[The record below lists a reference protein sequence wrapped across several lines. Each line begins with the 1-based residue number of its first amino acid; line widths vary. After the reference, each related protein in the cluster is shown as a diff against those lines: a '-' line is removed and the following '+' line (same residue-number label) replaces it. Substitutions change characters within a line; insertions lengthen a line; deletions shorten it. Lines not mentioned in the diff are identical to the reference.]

1 MMKTFSR
8 LSRIGIFVLLIV
20 LGSSVCFANT
30 REEALA
36 LMNAK
41 KYGEAEAILN
51 RLIADKPNQVT
62 LLNDRANAR
71 IGQGNLAA
79 AAADYDEA
87 LRLEPDNISIR
98 SNRGSFR
105 LYHLKD
111 YSGAITDFTEVL
123 RLKPDSSLYLY
134 MRGRAL
140 QKTGYLP
147 EALVDLDKS
156 LALKNDSTSTHSA
169 RGLVLEQLGRRQ
181 EAESAYRRAL
191 ELNAKNLEATRGLQS
206 LAAGGKP
213 APPPTP
219 AIPLATL
226 LSQAPAAER
235 PSDEALLKKRVFRLV
250 KVEMPLEDRKNDYG
264 EAVQVSY
271 EGNGLRAG
279 FKYKRE
285 HVGHIRWVLPA
296 EIVPGK
302 PAKIFIEALPSGGF
316 PYSWGYISLSG
327 PDQANGPLAGVRVTQ
342 NKYSGPD
349 VLRDEFDLVLPD
361 ISHAPEDF
369 KAGKGD
375 SETIIRM
382 RNRNT
387 MTHIVNFGP
396 DPSTKTPAEVL
407 VEELRIPLKKWLR
420 DSKNTMVLRDLQ
432 LVVYYSD
439 SRWPVARYTYRS
451 SETILEGIEFAVE
464 PAGPASI
471 IPDGRDG
478 IFLKARAVPRADGR
492 PVSPEATRNIVF
504 TAEGAG
510 KDWADL
516 SETQVRDGWQV
527 VFVKA
532 SNPDAARGSYR
543 PPEHLLVSAQST
555 DNDMA
560 IGGLF
565 RLGLSE
571 HPAIDADPDKVEFT
585 AKSGHSAPV
594 KVWISS
600 AGAAP
605 WTFRTV
611 YQEKDRPL
619 ARVSLTPTGSNTA
632 DLTLTEAG
640 LDPVAGDASEMSVL
654 RVLAEQAGRNPL
666 ERHIKIIIGQEGV
679 FATTVGRDPEGGF
692 YRVAADGKDKPTD
705 VDFRVFLFD
714 AEKKQL
720 VNKPE
725 AVGQLKI
732 ESLEPEST
740 LAAQVIK
747 LGQLKWSYAG
757 ARAGNDPTGIVR
769 FSMPR
774 EIPGDGRIIRA
785 DFKATFPGRT
795 EENFTAIFSLG
806 FVTTTNGPG
815 SKEWAVEVGRC
826 EEIIRKFVPPA
837 YHVKMYGMLEKRKHT
852 LGVEGV
858 RALRERIWQTAV
870 LLTLGEG
877 GQGYANEAA
886 WADTITVTL
895 EWTEWAGD
903 MAFNAVIGSVAGPHG
918 ALGASML
925 KSAIISA
932 LNAYQDG
939 QSPDAWLWDNL
950 CTLPGMME
958 GRLIDPDAFQ
968 RMGAQ
973 NRAKAWALYIAY
985 HFCKN
990 LYNGAT
996 LVDALKNTSREI
1008 GNEVLAGWLNDQVRK
1023 STGGVQTARP
1033 GTDDAP
1039 KKPADASGPKDAGD
1053 TKTQPPKSAEASG
1066 PQETTTAKKP
1076 ADAADGVKT
1085 AAPGAVES
1093 AVSRRI
1099 RSRMRVQG
1107 DKPYAESND
1116 VLDIMRD
1123 PSGVRA
1129 LKNAPPDVQ
1138 AAFSNTRE
1146 AIYRQHDA
1154 EVIQHVKKSVPG
1166 MENRMVK
1173 VMEFRTP
1180 GQTGSN
1186 LNTDRDYRVCY
1197 YAGRDPH
1204 TGKERWIEVDRR
1216 QWENQSYQAFAH
1228 ATGGPADDPKAAR
1241 DWAHEHQQLAT
1252 DKFHA
1257 EASPDFSDQRKVWNP
1272 QTRKFESVQVTPD
1285 IVRVKSGQAGAT
1297 LKDPQALGHMYQM
1310 KVGDA
1315 RFNHEKFVQAQKAV
1329 KELDAIR
1336 NAYKDRA
1343 IGSLPESVRKGM
1355 EAVREVNKKLEKDPN
1370 RRDPKAI
1377 AEAEKTLR
1385 ANGFQD
1391 LNDFMNK
1398 LSSQFESLKNA
1409 K

>member
-1 MMKTFSR
+1 MKTFSHLTR
-8 LSRIGIFVLLIV
+8 VGFFVVLIV
-20 LGSSVCFANT
+20 LVNTVCFANT
-30 REEALA
+30 RDEALA
-36 LMNAK
+36 LMKEK

-51 RLIADKPNQVT
+51 RLIADKPNQAQ
-62 LLNDRANAR
+62 LHDDRAGAR
-71 IGQGNLAA
+71 IGLRNFAGAD
-79 AAADYDEA
+79 ADYGEA
-87 LRLEPDNISIR
+87 IRIEPDNISHR
-98 SNRGSFR
+98 SNRADLR
-105 LYHLKD
+105 LYFLKD
-111 YSGAITDFTEVL
+111 YTGAIIDYTELL
-123 RLKPDSSLYLY
+123 RVKPDEGHYLY

-140 QKTGYLP
+140 QKAGYLP
-147 EALVDLDKS
+147 EALVDLDR
-156 LALKNDSTSTHSA
+156 AVAVGNASTSVLSA
-169 RGLVLEQLGRRQ
+169 RGVVLEQLGRRQ
-181 EAESAYRRAL
+181 EAETAYRKAL
-191 ELNAKNLEATRGLQS
+191 EINAKNLEASRGLQS

-219 AIPLATL
+219 ATPLSAL
-226 LSQAPAAER
+226 LKKAPEPAPPSQQE
-235 PSDEALLKKRVFRLV
+235 LLKKRVFRLV
-250 KVEMPLEDRKNDYG
+250 KIEMPLEDRKNNYG
-264 EAVQVSY
+264 DGVSVSY
-271 EGNGLRAG
+271 EGKGLSAG
-279 FKYKRE
+279 FKFKRDL
-285 HVGHIRWVLPA
+285 VGHIRWVLPS

-302 PAKIFIEALPSGGF
+302 PAKISMEGIPGGGYPF
-316 PYSWGYISLSG
+316 SWGYVSLSG
-327 PDQANGPLAGVRVTQ
+327 PYSVSGPIVGVRVTQ
-342 NKYSGPD
+342 NEYMGQD
-349 VLRDEFDLVLPD
+349 VLRDAFDLVLPD

-369 KAGKGD
+369 KADKGD
-375 SETIIRM
+375 RDTLIRLRNRKALSDIIRFTVG
-382 RNRNT
+382 N
-387 MTHIVNFGP
+387 
-396 DPSTKTPAEVL
+396 SKQTPAEVS
-407 VEELRIPLKKWLR
+407 VEEYRVPLKDWLR
-420 DSKNTMVLRDLQ
+420 GDKNHKEIKDIQ

-478 IFLKARAVPRADGR
+478 IYLKARAVPRADGR

-504 TAEGAG
+504 TAEGVG

-555 DNDMA
+555 DNDIA

-565 RLGLSE
+565 RLGLSSQ
-571 HPAIDADPDKVEFT
+571 PVIDADPDKIEFT
-585 AKSGHSAPV
+585 AKSGQAVPV

-600 AGAAP
+600 AGASP
-605 WTFRTV
+605 WTFRTL
-611 YQEKDRPL
+611 YKDKDRAL
-619 ARVSLTPTGSNTA
+619 ARVSLIPTGNNTA

-640 LDPVAGDASEMSVL
+640 LDPVAGASGETAVL
-654 RVLAEQAGRNPL
+654 RVLAEQAGREPL
-666 ERHIKIIIGQEGV
+666 ERHIKIIMGQEGV

-692 YRVAADGKDKPTD
+692 YRVAADGKDTPTD
-705 VDFRVFLFD
+705 VDFRVFVFD
-714 AEKKQL
+714 AEKKLL
-720 VNKPE
+720 VNRPE
-725 AVGQLKI
+725 AVKQLKI
-732 ESLEPEST
+732 ESLEPETS

-747 LGQLKWSYAG
+747 LGQLKWSYASV
-757 ARAGNDPTGIVR
+757 RAGNDPTGIIR
-769 FSMPR
+769 FSMPK

-858 RALRERIWQTAV
+858 RALRERIWQSAV
-870 LLTLGEG
+870 LLTLGDG
-877 GQGYANEAA
+877 GEGYANEAA
-886 WADTITVTL
+886 WADTIAITL
-895 EWTEWAGD
+895 EWAEWAGD
-903 MAFNAVIGSVAGPHG
+903 LAFNAVIGSATGPHG

-932 LNAYQDG
+932 INAYQDG

-968 RMGAQ
+968 RMGAN
-973 NRAKAWALYIAY
+973 NRAKAWALYVAY

-990 LYNGAT
+990 LYNGASV
-996 LVDALKNTSREI
+996 VDALKNTSREI
-1008 GNEVLAGWLNDQVRK
+1008 GNEVLAGWLNDQVRN
-1023 STGGVQTARP
+1023 SAGSAQTARTGGVDGSQ
-1033 GTDDAP
+1033 
-1039 KKPADASGPKDAGD
+1039 KPADASGPKDAGD
-1053 TKTQPPKSAEASG
+1053 AKAQPPKSADGSG
-1066 PQETTTAKKP
+1066 PQETATAKKP
-1076 ADAADGVKT
+1076 TDAADTVKT
-1085 AAPGAVES
+1085 PAPPAAES
-1093 AVSRRI
+1093 DASRRI
-1099 RSRMRVQG
+1099 RSRMRVSG
-1107 DKPYAESND
+1107 EKPYAESND
-1116 VLDIMRD
+1116 VLAVMRD
-1123 PSGVRA
+1123 PSMVRA
-1129 LKNAPPDVQ
+1129 LKNASPEVQ

-1154 EVIQHVKKSVPG
+1154 EVVQHVKKSVPG

-1197 YAGRDPH
+1197 YAGRDAH

-1216 QWENQSYQAFAH
+1216 QWENQSYQAFAR

-1241 DWAHEHQQLAT
+1241 HWAEEHQQLAT
-1252 DKFHA
+1252 DKYHA

-1285 IVRVKSGQAGAT
+1285 IVRVKSGQAGAS

-1315 RFNHEKFVQAQKAV
+1315 RFNHEKYVQAQKAV

-1336 NAYKDRA
+1336 SAYKDRA
-1343 IGSLPESVRKGM
+1343 IGTLPESVRKGM
-1355 EAVREVNKKLEKDPN
+1355 DAVREVNQKLDQDPN

-1377 AEAEKTLR
+1377 AEAEKALR

-1398 LSSQFESLKNA
+1398 LSSQFEFLKNA